1 MPFNAT
7 AMYVIAAFLIILSIV
22 RLSQHKTAFLGNLLG
37 SVGIGMVVLTALVE
51 TGWNGWLIPILL
63 CLAISLAVGYWRA
76 KTVAMTEIP
85 QLVAML
91 NSISG
96 LVATII
102 AVNAYKTFDFDVTLI
117 TRPEDIFVMQNVH
130 SVLVVLS
137 IVIGLFTFVGSMI
150 AYAKLSGVKV
160 FRVKFSRPHLVTAI
174 LVVLILFV
182 ATWYIKLNSFFFIFL
197 LLLLTT
203 IISYH
208 VVSSIGAADMPVV
221 IALLNSYSGWST
233 SATGFLLNSKIL
245 IITGALIG
253 ASGSILSYI
262 MCKAMNRSL
271 LNVLAGDFTSVAT
284 TEEPEGT
291 VVESSPEE
299 VATMLENANNIIIAP
314 GYGMAVAQAQYPV
327 SEMVN
332 MLKAQGKNVRFAI
345 HPVAGRLPGHMNV
358 LLAEANV
365 DYDIVLGM
373 DEINDDFSDTDVVL
387 VIGAN
392 DTVNPAA
399 ATDPNSPI
407 AGMPVLKVWEAGHV
421 VVFKRSMASGYA
433 GVPNPLFYRENSS
446 MCFGDAK
453 ATIQAIN
460 SSIKNNLEK

>member
-1 MPFNAT
+1 MPFSPM

-22 RLSQHKTAFLGNLLG
+22 RLSQHKTAFFGNRLG
-37 SVGIGMVVLTALVE
+37 GIGIGIVVLTALIE
-51 TGWNGWLIPILL
+51 GGWSGWLLPVLL
-63 CLAISLAVGYWRA
+63 CLVASFVVGQWRA

-85 QLVAML
+85 QLVALL

-96 LVATII
+96 LLAAII
-102 AVNAYKTFDFDVTLI
+102 AINEYNKVYLEDGEFTL
-117 TRPEDIFVMQNVH
+117 EQALVMSNIH
-130 SVLVVLS
+130 SVLVAIS
-137 IVIGLFTFVGSMI
+137 IVIGLFTFVGSLI
-150 AYAKLSGVKV
+150 AYGKLSGFKLY
-160 FRVKFSRPHLVTAI
+160 RAKFSHPHLVTAVLGILI
-174 LVVLILFV
+174 LVSAI
-182 ATWYIKLNSFFFIFL
+182 WYYQLNSFFFIFL
-197 LLLLTT
+197 LLVFTALL
-203 IISYH
+203 SYH

-233 SATGFLLNSKIL
+233 SAAGFLLNSKIL

-271 LNVLAGDFTSVAT
+271 FNILAGDFTPTVAS
-284 TEEPEGT
+284 EEPEGT
-291 VVESSPEE
+291 VQESSPAE
-299 VATMLENANNIIIAP
+299 VAMMLENANNIIIAP
-314 GYGMAVAQAQYPV
+314 GYGLAVAQAQYPV
-327 SEMVN
+327 SELVDI
-332 MLKAQGKNVRFAI
+332 LTAQGKNVRFAI

-373 DEINDDFSDTDVVL
+373 DEINDDFASTDVVL

-453 ATIQAIN
+453 ATLVAIN
-460 SSIKNNLEK
+460 SELKKS

>member
-1 MPFNAT
+1 MPFNPL
-7 AMYVIAAFLIILSIV
+7 AMYILAAFLIILSIV

-37 SVGIGMVVLTALVE
+37 AVGIGLVVVTALIE
-51 TGWNGWLIPILL
+51 GGWSWWLVLVLL
-63 CLAISLAVGYWRA
+63 ALASSFVVGLWRA

-85 QLVAML
+85 QLVALL
-91 NSISG
+91 NSLSG
-96 LVATII
+96 LLATII
-102 AVNAYKTFDFDVTLI
+102 AVNSYKFKAPLELVDPSELVVF
-117 TRPEDIFVMQNVH
+117 QNIN
-130 SVLVVLS
+130 SVLVALS
-137 IVIGLFTFVGSMI
+137 IIIGLFTFVGSMV
-150 AYAKLSGVKV
+150 AYAKLSGIKLY
-160 FRVKFSRPHLVTAI
+160 RVHFSRPHLATAALII
-174 LVVLILFV
+174 LLLAVSI
-182 ATWYIKLNSFFFIFL
+182 WYFQLNNLFFIFL
-197 LLLLTT
+197 LLVLTAFLA
-203 IISYH
+203 YH
-208 VVSSIGAADMPVV
+208 VVGSIGAADMPVV

-233 SATGFLLNSKIL
+233 AAAGFLLNSKIL

-271 LNVLAGDFTSVAT
+271 FNILAGDFTKVEASA
-284 TEEPEGT
+284 EPEGT
-291 VVESSPEE
+291 VVESTPSD
-299 VATMLENANNIIIAP
+299 VAALLENANNIIIAP
-314 GYGMAVAQAQYPV
+314 GYGLAVSQAQYPV
-327 SEMVN
+327 SELVDI
-332 MLKAQGKNVRFAI
+332 LKAQGKNVRFAI

-373 DEINDDFSDTDVVL
+373 DEINDDFADTDVVL

-407 AGMPVLKVWEAGHV
+407 AGMPVLRVWEAGHV

-433 GVPNPLFYRENSS
+433 GVPNPLFYRENAS

-453 ATIQAIN
+453 ASLQAIN
-460 SSIKNNLEK
+460 NDLKNHAK